1 MASPQRR
8 WVPGSLEELCGAL
21 SSRNHPRSRASD
33 PAPPPQCEDHVEGTS
48 EPAPSAQALHEPD
61 VVSSLGELFGAT
73 ALYGSITSS
82 PSSSPRA
89 APEDTTGTPSPVHC
103 LSSSSVPVIWVHK
116 TPENQPGVYHIR
128 TDRWGSFHTYPDLGG
143 PFQSLNDAEDAISS
157 HLSKLYPPVKY
168 HELAGESYVDRMIR
182 EKLYWPDGSR
192 KKCSKAQ
199 AFENVKNRMNQLAKV
214 ILDMYNDDHNL
225 SEDLSY
231 ELKGVINFEPIVE
244 GHRWFDHL
252 NFTAT
257 KGSNG
262 LDSQIDYLF
271 FAEAMSLEGQKDYM
285 ATCCCLLSSDDN
297 GNCYTCKIGNKSMKH
312 PSDVNSY
319 VGGHCYINGI
329 YDTVVSS
336 DSEEDEDEEEQRL
349 RKMYQ
354 MHGKSFLV
362 EIISAAAFP
371 LRAALLLFLSSPSPR
386 LSLPMNPSS
395 SSSGRGGASGYHSK
409 SFASPNPRGGGGG
422 GGGRGRGGGGRGG
435 RGGDG
440 GDRVDALG
448 RLLTR
453 VLRHMASELNLEMRT
468 DGYVRVRD
476 LLNLNLQT
484 FARIPLK
491 SHTVDEIREAV
502 RRDSKQRF
510 SLLEE
515 DGELLIRANQGHT
528 VTTVTSES
536 LLKPILS
543 ADEVSGMK
551 NLDSILQ
558 HGLKRMARLHVHFS
572 SGLPTDGGVISGMRQ
587 SANIFIY
594 LDVAKALQDG
604 MKLYISDN
612 KVILTEGFDG
622 VVPVKYFEKIETW
635 PGRAPIPFQK

>member
-354 MHGKSFLV
+354 
-362 EIISAAAFP
+362 
-371 LRAALLLFLSSPSPR
+371 
-386 LSLPMNPSS
+386 
-395 SSSGRGGASGYHSK
+395 
-409 SFASPNPRGGGGG
+409 
-422 GGGRGRGGGGRGG
+422 
-435 RGGDG
+435 
-440 GDRVDALG
+440 
-448 RLLTR
+448 
-453 VLRHMASELNLEMRT
+453 
-468 DGYVRVRD
+468 
-476 LLNLNLQT
+476 
-484 FARIPLK
+484 
-491 SHTVDEIREAV
+491 AV

-528 VTTVTSES
+528 VT
-536 LLKPILS
+536 
-543 ADEVSGMK
+543 
-551 NLDSILQ
+551 